1 MDLMTLWSKRWASER
16 IPATPALDQVKDD
29 FFFDLRIREVQAE
42 IVNCTHVS
50 KIKKDFWIDREE
62 QGVLADLSKT
72 QFVYVLCISRGIQN
86 NQREKFTIL
95 SLDAEELVVTTVKF

>member
-1 MDLMTLWSKRWASER
+1 MGIRKDSSR
-16 IPATPALDQVKDD
+16 PATPALDQVKDD

-72 QFVYVLCISRGIQN
+72 QFFLRPLY
-86 NQREKFTIL
+86 FTWNP
-95 SLDAEELVVTTVKF
+95 K